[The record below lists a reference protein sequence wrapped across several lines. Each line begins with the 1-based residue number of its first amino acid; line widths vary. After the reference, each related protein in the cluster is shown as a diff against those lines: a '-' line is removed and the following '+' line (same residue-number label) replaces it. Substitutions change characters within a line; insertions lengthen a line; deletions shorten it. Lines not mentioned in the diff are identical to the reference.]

1 MATRPIPRDGS
12 LDATLG
18 LVRDPYRYIARR
30 ARELDT
36 DVFETRLLLRRTLCM
51 TGADAAELFYDAERF
66 QRAGGMPSPL
76 RKTLTGEGGVQGLDD
91 AAHAHRKRMFL
102 GLMGRERLAAL
113 DAIADEEWRR
123 AADRWRRKKVEL
135 YAASQEILTRAACR
149 WAGVPL
155 EEEEVAQR
163 TADLTAAFD
172 AAGSVDPRRHLG
184 ARFARRRAERWLAD
198 LVERIRARRV
208 VGLRETAAHAIAFH
222 HDPAGQQL
230 PPRIAAVEL
239 HNVLRPI
246 VAVSVYFVWI
256 AHALHEHPR
265 SRDALAGAADS
276 ELEHFVQEVRRHY
289 PFFPAVA
296 AVVRRDFEWR
306 GLSFRRGR
314 RALLDL
320 HGTNHDPRIWDAPEV
335 FRPSRF
341 RGREI
346 GAFELIPQ
354 GGGDHSSG
362 HRCAGEWL
370 TIALMKGAV
379 RHLVDG
385 LDYGV
390 PSQDLRVDH
399 ARLPALPRS
408 RMVLS
413 EVGSA

>member
-12 LDATLG
+12 FDATVG

-30 ARELDT
+30 ARELDS
-36 DVFETRLLLRRTLCM
+36 DVFETRVILRRTLCM
-51 TGADAAELFYDAERF
+51 TGVDAARLFYDSARF
-66 QRAGGMPSPL
+66 RRRGGMPAPL

-91 AAHAHRKRMFL
+91 SAHVHRKRMFL
-102 GLMGRERLAAL
+102 DLMSRQRLDVL
-113 DAIADEEWRR
+113 EAIADDEWQ
-123 AADRWRRKKVEL
+123 AAAARWSSAKVEL
-135 YAASQEILTRAACR
+135 YAASQAILMRAVCR
-149 WAGVPL
+149 WAGVPV
-155 EEEEVAQR
+155 EDDEIEQR
-163 TADLTAAFD
+163 TQDLTAAFD

-184 ARFARRRAERWLAD
+184 ARFARRRAERWLAE
-198 LVERIRARRV
+198 LIERIRAREI
-208 VGLRETAAHAIAFH
+208 VGPREVAAQAIAH
-222 HDPAGQQL
+222 HRDPEGRLL

-239 HNVLRPI
+239 HNVLRPT

-256 AHALHEHPR
+256 AHALHEHPQAR
-265 SRDALAGAADS
+265 AALVGAPDA
-276 ELEHFVQEVRRHY
+276 EFEHFVQEVRRYY

-296 AVVRRDFEWR
+296 AVVRHDFEWR
-306 GLSFRRGR
+306 GFAFRRGT

-320 HGTNHDPRIWDAPEV
+320 HGTNHDPRTWDEPEA
-335 FRPSRF
+335 FRPARF

-354 GGGDHSSG
+354 GGGEHSSG

-370 TIALMKGAV
+370 TIALMKRAL
-379 RHLVDG
+379 RHLANG

-390 PSQDLRVDH
+390 PPQDLRIDH

-413 EVGSA
+413 EVGRA